1 MDALLSKLAM
11 QTVQLVGK
19 AAFGAASS
27 IALKRVTAY
36 VNQMQPSN
44 NKPLTNNVSEL
55 ERLQSRF
62 EIKLRVV
69 TPAID
74 LIELISARGYSTM
87 AGVLQLTQKLRKD
100 VMEFTARLAAK
111 HKDTEV
117 DIVQGLG
124 ALIAKIDDAVPL
136 LNLALTTSGVH
147 LGGTLPEG
155 VSPGRLMQASSLL
168 SRADAELQ
176 NSKQGSAVTLGD
188 GGVYVGEPF
197 VLRLYSLFVG
207 SVRPKMR
214 QDFTWKEEFVLCRA
228 AVWRSHRLETP
239 ANEPTTVGY
248 SYELRVVEDLD
259 DGRYH
264 DEPENTPE
272 WAAGLGQLFGDEGFR
287 PGRALQLQLGNM
299 TSLHYSFAGSLLNIE
314 DSDSPVLVIGLTRP
328 NDGDTQG
335 ALSKDERNRSWYAM
349 EVSSKEESCAS
360 GSDSESDAESDA
372 KSDSKEVDT
381 LAEALD
387 ASCSVS
393 RGASSD
399 ALASQMADVRKS
411 LAVWNRCTLSL
422 LEYLIRL
429 ACVEMNEQMLH
440 LDVHDERLRLYL
452 MNSSTSDNSNNGS
465 EESASA
471 GMKTARSASSG
482 VLA

>member
-27 IALKRVTAY
+27 IAMKRVTQY
-36 VNQMQPSN
+36 VTQMQP
-44 NKPLTNNVSEL
+44 PRLLGGPSEL
-55 ERLQSRF
+55 ERLQAKF

-74 LIELISARGYSTM
+74 LIELISARGHSTM

-100 VMEFTARLAAK
+100 VLDFSARLASK
-111 HKDTEV
+111 KRVDESEE
-117 DIVQGLG
+117 DIVKEMR
-124 ALIAKIDDAVPL
+124 ALVAKIDDAVPL

-155 VSPGRLMQASSLL
+155 VSPARLMQASSLL
-168 SRADAELQ
+168 SRADNELKC
-176 NSKQGSAVTLGD
+176 SKSESGEQ

-228 AVWRSHRLETP
+228 AIWRSHGLE
-239 ANEPTTVGY
+239 AQEESAGFQ
-248 SYELRVVEDLD
+248 YELRVVEDLD

-264 DEPENTPE
+264 EEQEGSPE
-272 WAAGLGQLFGDEGFR
+272 WAAEF
-287 PGRALQLQLGNM
+287 GRATGDDAFRAGRVLRLQLGSM
-299 TSLHYSFAGSLLNIE
+299 SSLHYSFAGSLLNIE
-314 DSDSPVLVIGLTRP
+314 DSNSPVLVIGLQKP
-328 NDGDTQG
+328 GPESDSPAKNDD
-335 ALSKDERNRSWYAM
+335 RNKIWYAM
-349 EVSSKEESCAS
+349 EIASSDSRGSES
-360 GSDSESDAESDA
+360 GSESESEDESEDKAESDG
-372 KSDSKEVDT
+372 SKQVEALADT
-381 LAEALD
+381 LDESCKIDHDSASRVPSSGALTLA
-387 ASCSVS
+387 ASKSP
-393 RGASSD
+393 
-399 ALASQMADVRKS
+399 ADWS
-411 LAVWNRCTLSL
+411 RCTLSL

-452 MNSSTSDNSNNGS
+452 LNSPASESNSTGSDETPSS
-465 EESASA
+465 
-471 GMKTARSASSG
+471 GMKAARSASSS
-482 VLA
+482 VLS